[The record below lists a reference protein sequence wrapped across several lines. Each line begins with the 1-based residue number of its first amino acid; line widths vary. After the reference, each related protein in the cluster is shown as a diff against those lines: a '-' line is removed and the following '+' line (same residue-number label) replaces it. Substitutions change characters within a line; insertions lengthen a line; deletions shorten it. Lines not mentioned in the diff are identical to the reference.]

1 MTVKRLGLVLIR
13 GYQRLL
19 SPILGSR
26 CRYYPTCSDYAYEA
40 VNRHGLFKGS
50 WLAARRLG
58 RCNPVGGEGYD
69 PVPETKSIAE

>member
-1 MTVKRLGLVLIR
+1 VKRLGLALIR

-40 VNRHGLFKGS
+40 VDRHGLFKGS
-50 WLAARRLG
+50 LLAARRLG

-69 PVPETKSIAE
+69 PVPETRSIAE

>member
-1 MTVKRLGLVLIR
+1 VKRLGLALIR

-19 SPILGSR
+19 SPILASR

-40 VNRHGLFKGS
+40 VDRYGLFKGS
-50 WLAARRLG
+50 LLAARRLG

-69 PVPETKSIAE
+69 PVPETRSIAE

>member
-1 MTVKRLGLVLIR
+1 VKRLGLTLIR

-19 SPILGSR
+19 SPILGSS

-40 VNRHGLFKGS
+40 VDRHGLFKGS
-50 WLAARRLG
+50 LLAARRLG

-69 PVPETKSIAE
+69 PVPETRSIAE

>member
-1 MTVKRLGLVLIR
+1 MKRLGLVLIR

-40 VNRHGLFKGS
+40 VDRHGLFKGTL
-50 WLAARRLG
+50 LAARRLG

-69 PVPETKSIAE
+69 PVPETNSIAE

>member
-1 MTVKRLGLVLIR
+1 MKRLGLALIR

-19 SPILGSR
+19 SPILASR

-40 VNRHGLFKGS
+40 VDRYGLFKGS
-50 WLAARRLG
+50 LLAARRLG

-69 PVPETKSIAE
+69 PVPETRSIAE

>member
-1 MTVKRLGLVLIR
+1 MKRLGLALIR

-40 VNRHGLFKGS
+40 VDRHGLFKGS
-50 WLAARRLG
+50 LLAARRLG

-69 PVPETKSIAE
+69 PVPETRSIAE

>member
-1 MTVKRLGLVLIR
+1 MKRLGLALIR

-40 VNRHGLFKGS
+40 VDLHGLFKGS
-50 WLAARRLG
+50 LLAARRLG

-69 PVPETKSIAE
+69 PVPETNSIAE

>member
-1 MTVKRLGLVLIR
+1 MKRLGLVLIR

-40 VNRHGLFKGS
+40 VDRHGLFKGS
-50 WLAARRLG
+50 LLAARRLG

>member
-1 MTVKRLGLVLIR
+1 MKRLGLVLIR
-13 GYQRLL
+13 WYQRLL

-40 VNRHGLFKGS
+40 VDRHGLFKGS
-50 WLAARRLG
+50 LLAARRLG

>member
-1 MTVKRLGLVLIR
+1 MKRLGLALIR

-19 SPILGSR
+19 SPILASR

-40 VNRHGLFKGS
+40 VDRHGLFKGS
-50 WLAARRLG
+50 LLAARRLG

-69 PVPETKSIAE
+69 PVPETRSIAE

>member
-1 MTVKRLGLVLIR
+1 MKRLGLVLIR

-26 CRYYPTCSDYAYEA
+26 CCYYPTCSDYAYEA
-40 VNRHGLFKGS
+40 VDRHGLFKGTL
-50 WLAARRLG
+50 LAARRLG

-69 PVPETKSIAE
+69 PVPETNSIAE

>member
-1 MTVKRLGLVLIR
+1 MKRLGLVLIR

-26 CRYYPTCSDYAYEA
+26 CRFYPTCSDYAYEA
-40 VNRHGLFKGS
+40 VDRHGLFKGTL
-50 WLAARRLG
+50 LAARRLG

-69 PVPETKSIAE
+69 PVPDSKSIAK

>member
-1 MTVKRLGLVLIR
+1 VKRLGLALIR

-19 SPILGSR
+19 SPILGSS

-40 VNRHGLFKGS
+40 VDRHGLFKGS
-50 WLAARRLG
+50 LLAARRLG

-69 PVPETKSIAE
+69 PVPETRSIAE